1 MAETPEQRKLLRK
14 INLMIS
20 NADQGIRPSTQE
32 YLSTWA
38 LVQQL
43 FNENM
48 AMMAKLT
55 AAIPLTAENVKNLEP
70 LRSKKKFPRCAP
82 CRRITTIKEPSKG
95 VHPPRYSQVAAPG
108 HPPGYRT
115 DYVTYGAKKLKYVT
129 MFLCHETATNQKA
142 ERTAKGISEKIAFNI
157 ELAKKNFGQKRRDRR
172 KNRGWQ
178 STWNRGSEAP
188 NPDGQGVNFGYK
200 KGAYK
205 AGSREPIW
213 TKDQKAQKASLER
226 IKKQNPKKKWG
237 KHPEAKARY
246 KQAVADLKKLRKTV
260 KTTATE
266 FSYTY
271 WNPGHN
277 VHFWTGRDGQVWQ
290 GCALDEGAWHGS
302 FDGPN
307 WHGVGM
313 EVCNMSYTG
322 GSKMRRFIKRVNH
335 HKILNNKGNVGKNM
349 LPKSQFG
356 GGGVHYSGFKEVLP
370 GEIQCR
376 RAWEVILFLMSP
388 ANPFKNIYY
397 MPVAFPGTANAGIFN
412 AGVTQN
418 GLRLGTGF
426 NSPLGGGKPIFIWRR
441 MKATSERKTEEAR
454 ARGRKAWGDVE
465 SVLKGGARLWWK
477 KGVGGPDKKPTNH
490 WHHGILS
497 HMRWENHNDG
507 QQIEYYCLGRALG
520 LSSNDAYYAMIG
532 ALSTVYK
539 NDTSSY
545 ISGWNKKYP
554 QLDTGYTYFPDAMG
568 RFYVK
573 LGKKLWGNNGP
584 LNWYQESSDY
594 VPGKKLYSA
603 TYQVA
608 RQYNKNRSHGR
619 RL

>member
-1 MAETPEQRKLLRK
+1 MSTKLLTKDQLIRK
-14 INLMIS
+14 INLMIYD
-20 NADQGIRPSTQE
+20 ADQGKRPSDQE
-32 YLSTWA
+32 YVS
-38 LVQQL
+38 VFQ
-43 FNENM
+43 EV
-48 AMMAKLT
+48 AMVMMSEPMVAMYWQSL
-55 AAIPLTAENVKNLEP
+55 IPLTAKAIKDLKP
-70 LRSKKKFPRCAP
+70 LQSKKKFPRCAP
-82 CRRITTIKEPSKG
+82 CRRITTLKEPSKG
-95 VHPPRYSQVAAPG
+95 VHPPRHAHVRMPG

-115 DYVTYGAKKLKYVT
+115 DYVTYGVKKLKYVT
-129 MFLCHETATNQKA
+129 IFLIHETGTNQKA
-142 ERTAKGISEKIAFNI
+142 EETAKSISEKIAFNI
-157 ELAKKNFGQKRRDRR
+157 ELAKKNFGQKRWDWRR
-172 KNRGWQ
+172 NRGWQ
-178 STWNRGSEAP
+178 STWNRAGEAP
-188 NPDGQGVNFGYK
+188 NPDGEGVKFSFK
-200 KGAYK
+200 KGVYK
-205 AGSREPIW
+205 GGSKEPVW
-213 TKDQKAQKASLER
+213 TKAQKAQKARLER
-226 IKKQNPKKKWG
+226 IKKQNPKKKW
-237 KHPEAKARY
+237 KKDPEAKTRY

-260 KTTATE
+260 KATATE

-322 GSKMRRFIKRVNH
+322 VSKMRKFIKRVNH

-349 LPKSQFG
+349 LPASQFG
-356 GGGVHYSGFKEVLP
+356 GGGLHYPGFREVIP

-388 ANPFKNIYY
+388 ANPFKNLYY
-397 MPVAFPGTANAGIFN
+397 IPVAFPGTANAGIFN
-412 AGVTQN
+412 SVEQN

-441 MKATSERKTEEAR
+441 MKATSERSTRKAR
-454 ARGRKAWGDVE
+454 ARGQKAWGDVE
-465 SVLKGGARLWWK
+465 SVLKGGALRWWR

-497 HMRWENHNDG
+497 HMRWETHNDG
-507 QQIEYYCLGRALG
+507 QQVEYYCLGRALG

-539 NDTSSY
+539 DDTSSY

-573 LGKKLWGNNGP
+573 LGKKLWGTNGP
-584 LNWYQESSDY
+584 LNWYQEGSDY

-603 TYQVA
+603 TYRVA

-619 RL
+619 HL